1 MQGCTTW
8 TVQVG
13 GLLSGGGANGGESY
27 LHKVEAHRNGNC
39 TTMMTAECISHSP
52 WFRGALMSS
61 ESSGTKKPPV
71 GRAPPPAQRGR
82 HWVQTERSAHEKW
95 AMLISKSPVAA
106 RLMHVLVAL
115 MDQGNAVV
123 ASQATL
129 GKLLRDP
136 NTGVAVH
143 RNTIRKAIQA
153 LEQDRW
159 IEIVAIGGKGGALAY
174 VVNDRVAWGARREGL
189 RYSRFSAQVIASSH
203 EQLDGDKLD
212 QRPPLRQVPTLMWNE
227 DQIPSG
233 PGADPPA
240 QALLDGIEPDL
251 PARDEPSLLDELFTQ
266 QKRMVR
272 SEGVDIDTFYK
283 PTKGEPK

>member
-1 MQGCTTW
+1 MSQQQKPQIGRSPPTAQQGR
-8 TVQVG
+8 Q
-13 GLLSGGGANGGESY
+13 
-27 LHKVEAHRNGNC
+27 
-39 TTMMTAECISHSP
+39 
-52 WFRGALMSS
+52 
-61 ESSGTKKPPV
+61 
-71 GRAPPPAQRGR
+71 
-82 HWVQTERSAHEKW
+82 WVQTERAAHEAW
-95 AMLISKSPVAA
+95 ARLIAESPMAA
-106 RLMHVLVAL
+106 RLAHVLVAL

-123 ASQATL
+123 ASQSTL
-129 GKLLRDP
+129 GELLSAKGEAP
-136 NTGVAVH
+136 VH
-143 RNTIRKAIQA
+143 RNTVRRAIQR
-153 LEQDRW
+153 LERDQW
-159 IEIVAIGGKGGALAY
+159 IEVVQIGGKGGALAY